1 MRILRYTLFLFA
13 IGLISCEQEFD
24 KKEQQSDCCSFQNL
38 PKYPEQVVNIN
49 VHNYIPD
56 MGDKVLSSPSH
67 IHTRASEIISETLW
81 DNGFGKTI
89 HAQADESIVLDNL
102 NRYIYPGSILDGAS
116 VANQDYK
123 TISVHYKPINVSVS
137 FPAQKVTGVLE
148 KPSLS
153 SCRQLVMDLMH
164 QKGIG
169 QQDRKSVV

>member
-1 MRILRYTLFLFA
+1 MCITIFLIWEIRFYLLLRIS
-13 IGLISCEQEFD
+13 IQE
-24 KKEQQSDCCSFQNL
+24 
-38 PKYPEQVVNIN
+38 P
-49 VHNYIPD
+49 
-56 MGDKVLSSPSH
+56 
-67 IHTRASEIISETLW
+67 SEIISETLW

-169 QQDRKSVV
+169 NNRLPYTLIYTVLHLMMSLKMTFGSNANTSFYFGGRHLPNKNIRNELVKVVAYI